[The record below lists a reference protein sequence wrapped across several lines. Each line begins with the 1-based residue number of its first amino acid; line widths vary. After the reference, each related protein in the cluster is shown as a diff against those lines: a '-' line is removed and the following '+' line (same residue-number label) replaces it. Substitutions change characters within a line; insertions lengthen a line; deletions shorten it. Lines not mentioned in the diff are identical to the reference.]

1 MRGKLKQRILL
12 FFPFVVLMMG
22 MILTPV
28 LFLRTYRQIAFEH
41 TSALC
46 EIILENSPEA
56 EPQLLAS
63 LKDYQSLTEQ
73 SLRENNYLE
82 KYGYRTDDFCKGFPP
97 DTFLFPILL
106 FLVAACAFAFG
117 ILQFRK
123 KNRIRIADLTE
134 YLEQVN
140 IEAGGTLIQTQEDD
154 YSHLQDEIYKTVTTL
169 YQTRETAVTAK
180 KTLQKI

>member
-97 DTFLFPILL
+97 DTFLFPERYCLYRHQKFIGKQTCGFWNASI
-106 FLVAACAFAFG
+106 FL
-117 ILQFRK
+117 
-123 KNRIRIADLTE
+123 KN
-134 YLEQVN
+134 
-140 IEAGGTLIQTQEDD
+140 G
-154 YSHLQDEIYKTVTTL
+154 
-169 YQTRETAVTAK
+169 
-180 KTLQKI
+180 